1 MRRSTVALALA
12 ATLVATATGAHA
24 QSEPPAS
31 PASAEEPA
39 AAAIPV
45 PGSETAAAPAPE
57 RGDGGIEAGGSGD
70 GPGDAKPGAGKGE
83 GGDGKQ
89 KGEGSRRG
97 RGRGRGELRL
107 LRAETRPSKAWFKGR
122 PATFRYAIDGRRKR
136 DLVIQ
141 VKRKGRKQRI
151 VRRFERDGV
160 RPRRVHEVKWDGRVD
175 GRKKYAR
182 QGNYKF
188 KVRAKHGAPADARHA
203 TGSARTGFFQHKFPV
218 RGSHT
223 YGDGIGAGRG
233 HRGVDVFAACGTRM
247 QAARAGKVQYE
258 AFQGSGAGH
267 YLVIDGKRD
276 RKDYV
281 YMHLQ
286 SASPLSPGDR
296 VRTGQ
301 AIGRVGE
308 TGNASGCHLH
318 FELWSPPGWYEG
330 GSFLDPMPKLHAW
343 DRWS

>member
-1 MRRSTVALALA
+1 MRRSTIALAVAATLA
-12 ATLVATATGAHA
+12 ATTTGARA
-24 QSEPPAS
+24 QSEPA
-31 PASAEEPA
+31 AAEEPMA
-39 AAAIPV
+39 PIPA
-45 PGSETAAAPAPE
+45 PSPAPETAPVAPASE
-57 RGDGGIEAGGSGD
+57 RGDGGIEAGGSDEGD
-70 GPGDAKPGAGKGE
+70 GEAKPGAGKGDE
-83 GGDGKQ
+83 GGGSKK
-89 KGEGSRRG
+89 KGEGGRG
-97 RGRGRGELRL
+97 RRGRGRGELRL
-107 LRAETRPSKAWFKGR
+107 LRADTRPSKAWFKGR
-122 PATFRYAIDGRRKR
+122 PATFRYAIGGRRKR

-182 QGNYKF
+182 QGSYKF

-218 RGSHT
+218 RGPHT

-233 HRGVDVFAACGTRM
+233 HRGVDVFAACGTKM

-286 SASPLSPGDR
+286 SASPLAPGDR
-296 VRTGQ
+296 ARTGQ
-301 AIGRVGE
+301 TIGRVGE